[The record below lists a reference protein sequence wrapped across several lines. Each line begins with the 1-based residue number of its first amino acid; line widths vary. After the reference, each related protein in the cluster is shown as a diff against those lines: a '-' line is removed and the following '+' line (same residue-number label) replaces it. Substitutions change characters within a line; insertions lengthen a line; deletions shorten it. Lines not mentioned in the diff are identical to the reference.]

1 MKSKLKYIATF
12 ALIALIVFFSWLLTH
27 QDNKSDETSVNDKI
41 THIRS
46 FHLSSDSTKLKT
58 IASGTV
64 FVKGNEGLIKDV
76 QIIARIEID
85 PADWGGVA
93 FYIPDNWHISSILN
107 SYPENKVQFK
117 PTDNVSTWTTEKKD
131 SKWNTMIEIGRNR
144 SYKSTGGGTGTV
156 VINIQPDNKAIS
168 KTDVFTIGVEVGSK
182 EEDGGIKI
190 MGTDSV
196 EVPVS
201 MSRDE

>member
-1 MKSKLKYIATF
+1 
-12 ALIALIVFFSWLLTH
+12 
-27 QDNKSDETSVNDKI
+27 
-41 THIRS
+41 
-46 FHLSSDSTKLKT
+46 
-58 IASGTV
+58 
-64 FVKGNEGLIKDV
+64 
-76 QIIARIEID
+76 
-85 PADWGGVA
+85 
-93 FYIPDNWHISSILN
+93 
-107 SYPENKVQFK
+107 
-117 PTDNVSTWTTEKKD
+117 
-131 SKWNTMIEIGRNR
+131 MIEIGRNR

>member
-1 MKSKLKYIATF
+1 MKSRLKFISAIV
-12 ALIALIVFFSWLLTH
+12 LIVVIVFFLWLLTH
-27 QDNKSDETSVNDKI
+27 QDNKSDETSVNHKVS
-41 THIRS
+41 HMRS
-46 FHLSSDSTKLKT
+46 FHLSSDSTQLKT

-93 FYIPDNWHISSILN
+93 FYIPDKWHVSSILN
-107 SYPENKVQFK
+107 SYPENKVQSK
-117 PTDNVSTWTTEKKD
+117 PADNVSTWATQKKD

-144 SYKSTGGGTGTV
+144 NYKATGGGTGTV
-156 VINIQPDNKAIS
+156 VINIQPDNKAAS

-190 MGTDSV
+190 MGTDSL
-196 EVPVS
+196 EVPIS